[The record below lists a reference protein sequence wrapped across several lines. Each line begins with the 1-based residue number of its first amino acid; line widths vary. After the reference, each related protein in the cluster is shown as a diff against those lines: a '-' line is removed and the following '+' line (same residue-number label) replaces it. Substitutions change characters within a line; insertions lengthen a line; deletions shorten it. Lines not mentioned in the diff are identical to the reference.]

1 MRRTITK
8 VAAGLCCLITF
19 GQYADDLQAQPTNVI
34 VIVADDAGY
43 ADWGFMDGVS
53 GSNPTPTPIP
63 TPNLDALANRGVK
76 FSRAYVAQS
85 CQPTRAALVTGGYQN
100 RIGNEVVG
108 DNVQGLPASATTIW
122 DRMKDQNYTTGAVG
136 KWHLGSVAGPQGNR
150 PETQGVD
157 KFYGIWHGSRTFTL
171 GNTGLQQSQLL
182 REVITQPNG
191 SFTDT
196 VVESNFT
203 NNANLASDD
212 FTHEMG
218 RYAVDFID
226 EHHDDAN
233 PFFLYQSFTAP
244 HTPLKDDPVYFN
256 DPRITGLTGLQR
268 QYASM
273 MLAMDDQIGQIVA
286 KLEDPAG
293 DGTGP
298 GSDSDNISDNT
309 LIMFVNDNGGA
320 EAPGSAA
327 NGSDNGILRAR
338 KGSSFEGG
346 IRVPMI
352 IAGAGVDP
360 GVHGTTYDRPVHGV
374 DILPT
379 AVAAGGGNVGVGDAG
394 IDGVNLLPFIN
405 GTNSADPHNTIVNR
419 HRTQF
424 AVIKGDMKLVWTGGS
439 PASNPAQAHQ
449 LYNVATDPGETNDI
463 SGANP
468 ALVAELHRDLTR
480 HEATFD
486 KQRYEILGQSDE
498 RFQTFDHFTFNPAN
512 PGGGTT
518 NVIQGATGNGDFEA
532 SEPATGPIPFD
543 QTPNWHHANN
553 TGANEGINFTND
565 SQTGGSSQSNSRAG
579 MPFQNRFQINDTG
592 YTITSAG
599 EVFDISYE
607 FGAGGALGNWTGDE
621 VMRTFLFT
629 SSTTVDGDTVVGD
642 LTELG
647 EDIYA
652 IDRANDPQWTT
663 RTANGVYTTTAA
675 DIGKTIY
682 FGMEFQDPSGPLLFP
697 RIDLIDLQVTS
708 SGSGGASVA
717 DWSDSGIW
725 NEGGTSNSAT
735 MYHADSFPGA
745 VLEFPTTDSFSYT
758 SNNDMTRSTGLEFML
773 NKMVFSGTF
782 AGTQNQTATV
792 QGNAVLFTNDL
803 NGVGPQLEVT
813 ASNSGVPSF
822 EYNLD
827 LEVILYDN
835 LTITGDGD
843 ATLRI
848 NGEISNYSEPRG
860 LTKSGTSTAILTA
873 NNTYEG
879 DTIVEEGTL
888 SITNAFLED
897 SADVYLE
904 TGGIFDLDFSGT
916 DTIDSLFI
924 DGISQ
929 AIGTWGAIGSGA
941 NNESA
946 LITGSGLLLVSTL
959 DALAG
964 DFDLD
969 GDVDGADFL
978 TWQRDGGSLTDWQNN
993 YGSQSSPAQA
1003 NSGAV
1008 PEPTSLALLGL
1019 ALSFLAYR
1027 GSNSAFR

>member
-379 AVAAGGGNVGVGDAG
+379 AV
-394 IDGVNLLPFIN
+394 
-405 GTNSADPHNTIVNR
+405 
-419 HRTQF
+419 
-424 AVIKGDMKLVWTGGS
+424 
-439 PASNPAQAHQ
+439 
-449 LYNVATDPGETNDI
+449 
-463 SGANP
+463 
-468 ALVAELHRDLTR
+468 
-480 HEATFD
+480 
-486 KQRYEILGQSDE
+486 
-498 RFQTFDHFTFNPAN
+498 
-512 PGGGTT
+512 
-518 NVIQGATGNGDFEA
+518 
-532 SEPATGPIPFD
+532 
-543 QTPNWHHANN
+543 
-553 TGANEGINFTND
+553 
-565 SQTGGSSQSNSRAG
+565 
-579 MPFQNRFQINDTG
+579 
-592 YTITSAG
+592 
-599 EVFDISYE
+599 
-607 FGAGGALGNWTGDE
+607 
-621 VMRTFLFT
+621 
-629 SSTTVDGDTVVGD
+629 
-642 LTELG
+642 
-647 EDIYA
+647 
-652 IDRANDPQWTT
+652 
-663 RTANGVYTTTAA
+663 
-675 DIGKTIY
+675 
-682 FGMEFQDPSGPLLFP
+682 
-697 RIDLIDLQVTS
+697 
-708 SGSGGASVA
+708 
-717 DWSDSGIW
+717 
-725 NEGGTSNSAT
+725 
-735 MYHADSFPGA
+735 
-745 VLEFPTTDSFSYT
+745 
-758 SNNDMTRSTGLEFML
+758 
-773 NKMVFSGTF
+773 
-782 AGTQNQTATV
+782 
-792 QGNAVLFTNDL
+792 
-803 NGVGPQLEVT
+803 
-813 ASNSGVPSF
+813 
-822 EYNLD
+822 
-827 LEVILYDN
+827 
-835 LTITGDGD
+835 
-843 ATLRI
+843 
-848 NGEISNYSEPRG
+848 
-860 LTKSGTSTAILTA
+860 
-873 NNTYEG
+873 
-879 DTIVEEGTL
+879 
-888 SITNAFLED
+888 
-897 SADVYLE
+897 
-904 TGGIFDLDFSGT
+904 
-916 DTIDSLFI
+916 
-924 DGISQ
+924 
-929 AIGTWGAIGSGA
+929 
-941 NNESA
+941 
-946 LITGSGLLLVSTL
+946 
-959 DALAG
+959 
-964 DFDLD
+964 
-969 GDVDGADFL
+969 
-978 TWQRDGGSLTDWQNN
+978 
-993 YGSQSSPAQA
+993 
-1003 NSGAV
+1003 
-1008 PEPTSLALLGL
+1008 
-1019 ALSFLAYR
+1019 
-1027 GSNSAFR
+1027 